1 MQNTIYSPNKGC
13 DHMNEFRFA
22 EIIDDLI
29 ELQTTKKLKASF
41 VWRVIRSYGE
51 ASLTEYARKMNYTK
65 GWIYHQV
72 QKLDDSEFKNYK
84 I

>member
-1 MQNTIYSPNKGC
+1 MIEVVSTHLKGKNIA
-13 DHMNEFRFA
+13 DLS
-22 EIIDDLI
+22 IDDLI
-29 ELQTTKKLKASF
+29 ELQSTKKLKASF